1 MQCFCGNSSV
11 GRASASQAEGRGF
24 ESRFPLKRTPEM
36 RASQQRCLFLCV
48 ASPGSLLTGR
58 KTHKKNHGQQ
68 SCPALIL
75 PILLKAPPR
84 RAGREWRSLNPADAR
99 NAQPAG
105 RAQSRRVGGNG
116 GGQIPRRAGREWRS
130 LNPADARNAQPAG
143 RAQSRR
149 GGGNAGGQ
157 IPLPPKTAAS
167 AATLP

>member
-24 ESRFPLKRTPEM
+24 ESRFPLKKTDDANHPFFFVSGPPLQACLQKEGPGTKKGD
-36 RASQQRCLFLCV
+36 ASAYPVF
-48 ASPGSLLTGR
+48 
-58 KTHKKNHGQQ
+58 
-68 SCPALIL
+68 
-75 PILLKAPPR
+75 LKAPPR
-84 RAGREWRSLNPADAR
+84 RAGRECAAHRASTIP
-99 NAQPAG
+99 PG
-105 RAQSRRVGGNG
+105 R
-116 GGQIPRRAGREWRS
+116 REWRS